1 MPESTAAAAAGR
13 LPPMLRAALL
23 TLFILIVLP
32 AAANAACRQAPVA
45 DVWYDTPALQVWVDE
60 KGFVTCVRATG
71 VEHVYRSTDPEVGAG
86 ARARARRPLGPPGA
100 LHGLRVRRQSRS
112 SRLGLDLY
120 DAQTGAVVPGSG
132 WPVPGGYVDTGA
144 DGIVARYFDGR
155 TEVLDPAPAG
165 EDLNLVFQGRRV
177 YWQTATGPRT
187 ALLNLPQAT
196 APATKRLRAR
206 KMTNCTP
213 RPGANLVARYRR
225 IVVTRKGKSVH
236 VCFNKRTTP
245 IGNATAVE
253 RVNQADIA
261 YARPGYVG
269 YLDAHRGKQRELPSA
284 GGPLAADAFII
295 AAVDR
300 NGVLRVWNTDRKR
313 PQVIT
318 RGRRLRS
325 GGDVRRGLLAR
336 RRRHA
341 AGAVRA
347 LVPWVGRRAM
357 TSEEDER
364 WIVID
369 GRRWRRSDP
378 SLPEERRKELVSELM
393 SARSAVGWAK
403 RKGDATAERAAR
415 DRVHAAKVAL
425 GERGPKWWDS
435 DGGEGNRTP
444 T

>member
-1 MPESTAAAAAGR
+1 
-13 LPPMLRAALL
+13 MLRAALL

-45 DVWYDTPALQVWVDE
+45 DVWYDTPALQVWADD

-71 VEHVYRSTDPEVGAG
+71 VEHVYRSTDREVGLDLERVLDDRWVRL
-86 ARARARRPLGPPGA
+86 ARYTGDE
-100 LHGLRVRRQSRS
+100 SDDS
-112 SRLGLDLY
+112 SIEWLGLDLY

-196 APATKRLRAR
+196 APVAKPLRAR

-253 RVNQADIA
+253 RVNQADVA

-269 YLDAHRGKQRELPSA
+269 YLDAHSGKQRELPSA
-284 GGPLAADAFII
+284 GGPLSADAFVI

-300 NGVLRVWNTDRKR
+300 RGVLRVWNTDRKR

-318 RGRRLRS
+318 R
-325 GGDVRRGLLAR
+325 
-336 RRRHA
+336 
-341 AGAVRA
+341 AGA
-347 LVPWVGRRAM
+347 
-357 TSEEDER
+357 
-364 WIVID
+364 
-369 GRRWRRSDP
+369 
-378 SLPEERRKELVSELM
+378 
-393 SARSAVGWAK
+393 SAVAVTSDEVFWLAADG
-403 RKGDATAERAAR
+403 TPRAR
-415 DRVHAAKVAL
+415 YVR
-425 GERGPKWWDS
+425 
-435 DGGEGNRTP
+435 
-444 T
+444 